1 MKPGF
6 QPARLSIKQEDP
18 MDQDRPKST
27 NAGSGVVQDPDR
39 LNPQVEAKTQ
49 PRAASDIVTEATE
62 AASDIIRDVKNVSG
76 EIIEHAKTAAD
87 GVIDQAQRAAGEALT
102 SSLQDL
108 GTQAQEMARNA
119 SERAAAAA
127 DNLYQH
133 GSEYVSRQTR
143 KFPISAVL
151 IAGAL
156 GYGLGYL
163 SRRR

>member
-1 MKPGF
+1 
-6 QPARLSIKQEDP
+6 

-49 PRAASDIVTEATE
+49 PQAPSDIVADATE
-62 AASDIIRDVKNVSG
+62 AASDIIRGVRNVSG

-87 GVIDQAQRAAGEALT
+87 AVIDQAQQAASEALT
-102 SSLQDL
+102 SSLQDV

-127 DNLYQH
+127 ENLYQH
-133 GSEYVSRQTR
+133 GSEYVARKTR

-151 IAGAL
+151 VAGAL
-156 GYGLGYL
+156 GYGVGYL

>member
-1 MKPGF
+1 
-6 QPARLSIKQEDP
+6 
-18 MDQDRPKST
+18 MDLDRAKST
-27 NAGSGVVQDPDR
+27 NAGSGIVQDPNR

-49 PRAASDIVTEATE
+49 PQAASDIVTESTE

-87 GVIDQAQRAAGEALT
+87 GVIDQVQQAASEALT

-119 SERAAAAA
+119 SEHAAAAA
-127 DNLYQH
+127 ENLYQH
-133 GSEYVSRQTR
+133 GSEYVSRKTR
-143 KFPISAVL
+143 NFPISAVL

-156 GYGLGYL
+156 GYGIGYL
-163 SRRR
+163 SSRR

>member
-1 MKPGF
+1 
-6 QPARLSIKQEDP
+6 

-87 GVIDQAQRAAGEALT
+87 AVIDQVQQAASEALT

-108 GTQAQEMARNA
+108 GTQAQEMARKA

-127 DNLYQH
+127 ENLYQYS
-133 GSEYVSRQTR
+133 SEYVSPRPVSFR
-143 KFPISAVL
+143 SRLYWSPE
-151 IAGAL
+151 
-156 GYGLGYL
+156 L
-163 SRRR
+163 SDTA

>member
-1 MKPGF
+1 MN
-6 QPARLSIKQEDP
+6 
-18 MDQDRPKST
+18 QDRPKPT
-27 NAGSGVVQDPDR
+27 NAGSGTVQDPNR

-49 PRAASDIVTEATE
+49 PQAASDIVTESTE

-87 GVIDQAQRAAGEALT
+87 GVIDQVQQAASEALT

-119 SERAAAAA
+119 SEHAAAAA
-127 DNLYQH
+127 ENLYQH
-133 GSEYVSRQTR
+133 GSEYVSRKTR
-143 KFPISAVL
+143 NFPISAVL

-156 GYGLGYL
+156 GYGIGYL
-163 SRRR
+163 SSRR

>member
-1 MKPGF
+1 
-6 QPARLSIKQEDP
+6 

-76 EIIEHAKTAAD
+76 ESIEHAKTAAD

-108 GTQAQEMARNA
+108 GTQARNA

-151 IAGAL
+151 VAGAL
-156 GYGLGYL
+156 GYGVGYL